1 MAYITQQE
9 VSKLLGRS
17 LTTAETNAFSEW
29 ESIAESR
36 LADLLCVKD
45 LSELLTILGVQIL
58 PTELKL
64 VLARFFGGI
73 SVENGVEIGV
83 TSKKVEDFSIT
94 YDDSERKNIFGNLVT
109 ANGGTILK
117 YTQCKTV
124 RSGRTLNEERKYYH
138 YDLF

>member
-1 MAYITQQE
+1 MAYLTQQE
-9 VSKLLGRS
+9 ASKLLGRS

-36 LADLLCVKD
+36 LADLLCVGS
-45 LSELLTILGVQIL
+45 LSEFLTIMGLTDL

-64 VLARFFGGI
+64 VLARFFGAIGA
-73 SVENGVEIGV
+73 ENSVEIGV

-94 YDDSERKNIFGNLVT
+94 YNDSDTKNLFGNLVT

-117 YTQCKTV
+117 YTQCKGQ
-124 RSGRTLNEERKYYH
+124 RSGRTLKEESKYYH
-138 YDLF
+138 HDCF